1 MMVLSE
7 PVDVSGQTLEL
18 IGVGEGKSDKSTV
31 ELSTTSVSDRFSTPD
46 TSQETVDMVGSQEV
60 MHLTKVEEFQE
71 KNRLER
77 EGNLEMNER
86 RCWKHKLPPDCKECD
101 LEAQFNQGEEEVL
114 DKLEGY
120 LEVVEDE
127 NGTKSI
133 QAKYLFKEC
142 PKKLFEKSNRKEVL
156 KNTLKVVKRMLT
168 KMPME
173 EVVAVYNR
181 GIDEGCFQVLTTEE
195 EALIL
200 KNPHTYCTTQ
210 LALNEKSKSTK
221 VRFISNASCHTGRE
235 FTNLNEASVR
245 PPNLTNKLTSAL
257 LSFIMF
263 YLPYSSDISHAYRT
277 IKVHPDHWP
286 YQLLIGFNFDQEDW
300 WNYPVTI
307 VQKNL
312 LYGNIQSQLILEL
325 AIRRIIGPTIENL
338 EVRETI
344 MFRRIVDNMVTS
356 FRDPAKME
364 EVCNDIFSKF
374 KEFNMNLKSRVDST
388 KEYHG
393 DEWTESMKEDI
404 LIGLKWDRA
413 QDTVT
418 PKISVN
424 KGKKIGGKAVTKDV
438 NEDPLE
444 ATEVT
449 RRIFLRCSMQL
460 FDSLQRSLASHQ
472 ITAKLLYARITKTM
486 NDQEL
491 DEPVY
496 LRDKNLAGEAADF
509 VNNIMTKLDRI
520 MLFPEHWWQEMTL

>member
-1 MMVLSE
+1 M
-7 PVDVSGQTLEL
+7 
-18 IGVGEGKSDKSTV
+18 
-31 ELSTTSVSDRFSTPD
+31 
-46 TSQETVDMVGSQEV
+46 
-60 MHLTKVEEFQE
+60 
-71 KNRLER
+71 
-77 EGNLEMNER
+77 
-86 RCWKHKLPPDCKECD
+86 
-101 LEAQFNQGEEEVL
+101 EAQFNQGEEEVL

-142 PKKLFEKSNRKEVL
+142 PKKLFEKSNQKEVL

-307 VQKNL
+307 VQKTL

-325 AIRRIIGPTIENL
+325 AIRRIIGPTIKNS
-338 EVRETI
+338 
-344 MFRRIVDNMVTS
+344 VT
-356 FRDPAKME
+356 E
-364 EVCNDIFSKF
+364 
-374 KEFNMNLKSRVDST
+374 
-388 KEYHG
+388 H
-393 DEWTESMKEDI
+393 
-404 LIGLKWDRA
+404 
-413 QDTVT
+413 
-418 PKISVN
+418 
-424 KGKKIGGKAVTKDV
+424 
-438 NEDPLE
+438 
-444 ATEVT
+444 
-449 RRIFLRCSMQL
+449 
-460 FDSLQRSLASHQ
+460 
-472 ITAKLLYARITKTM
+472 
-486 NDQEL
+486 EL
-491 DEPVY
+491 CY
-496 LRDKNLAGEAADF
+496 FA
-509 VNNIMTKLDRI
+509 
-520 MLFPEHWWQEMTL
+520 